1 MEASTLLI
9 ALFCGF
15 WQVISTT
22 DFGYTFS
29 DTVGQPV
36 IVGGV
41 VGLLM
46 GDVVTGLYIGGS
58 LELLYLGIIYPG
70 GTVPAC
76 ASSAALVSIPIAL
89 ATGLDAG
96 AATVL
101 AVPFGLL
108 GSMLWTIK
116 GAVNNVWTVRVNKC
130 LENNDFK
137 GVVRN
142 TTILPLCA
150 SAVIFFVPVFLANIL
165 APAAVAAF
173 IESVPEWTM
182 HGIETAGT
190 ILPAI
195 GFAIA
200 VSLIGR
206 KEIIPFFFIGYFIV
220 QYTGF
225 SAIAVAIFGACIA
238 ILYYFLGSSNISAL
252 KKPAAST
259 TGDEQ

>member
-1 MEASTLLI
+1 MEASTILI
-9 ALFCGF
+9 AIVCGF

-41 VGLLM
+41 IGLLM
-46 GDVVTGLYIGGS
+46 GDVTMGLVLGGS

-89 ATGLDAG
+89 ATGLDAN

-108 GSMLWTIK
+108 GSMLWTVK
-116 GAVNNVWTVRVNKC
+116 GAVNNVWTVRVNAC
-130 LENNDFK
+130 LEKNDFK
-137 GVVRN
+137 GVKLN
-142 TTILPLCA
+142 TTILPLLT
-150 SAVIFFVPVFLANIL
+150 SAVIFFFPVFLANIL
-165 APAAVAAF
+165 APAAVTAF
-173 IESVPEWTM
+173 IESVPDWTM
-182 HGIETAGT
+182 HGIEVAGSL
-190 ILPAI
+190 LPAI

-220 QYTGF
+220 QYAGF
-225 SAIAVAIFGACIA
+225 GTVAVAIFGACVA
-238 ILYYFLGSSNISAL
+238 VLYYFLGSSTASSLKSSSA
-252 KKPAAST
+252 SM
-259 TGDEQ
+259 TGDE